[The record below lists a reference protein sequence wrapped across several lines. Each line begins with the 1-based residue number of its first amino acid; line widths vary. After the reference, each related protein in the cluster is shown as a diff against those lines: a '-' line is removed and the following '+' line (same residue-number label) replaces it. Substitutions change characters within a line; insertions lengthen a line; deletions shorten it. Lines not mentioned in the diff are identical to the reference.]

1 MVLLRLH
8 GAMYYANALTVR
20 DQVRSRVQAGDPPPT
35 AVVLDLGAQDALDLT
50 SAKTLS
56 AMAKELRG
64 QGVGLYLTDLHAPAL
79 AFAQSAGVLD
89 AIGAGHVFPSIDL
102 AVRHLAQEDSR

>member
-8 GAMYYANALTVR
+8 GALYYANALTVR
-20 DQVRSRVQAGDPPPT
+20 DEVRSRVQASDPLPT
-35 AVVLDLGAQDALDLT
+35 AVVLDLGAQDAMDLT
-50 SAKTLS
+50 SAAILI

-64 QGVGLYLTDLHAPAL
+64 QGVGLYLTDVHAPAL

-89 AIGAGHVFPSIDL
+89 ALGAGHVFPSIEL
-102 AVRHLAQEDSR
+102 AVQHIEGVR